1 MNKVVIALGSN
12 INKARNLPLAVVM
25 LREMCLVT
33 AVAAMYETRP
43 VGLVEQPNF
52 WNTAV
57 LIETD
62 MTPTQIKQTVISVIE
77 TKLNRVRHADP
88 NAPRTI
94 DADIILFNDFV
105 GEYDGG
111 DGRLRPLP
119 DPDLLN
125 YPHVAV
131 PVAEL
136 LPDMPHPVTG
146 QRLADL
152 AERLLKIMNDE

>member
-1 MNKVVIALGSN
+1 M
-12 INKARNLPLAVVM
+12 PLAVAM
-25 LREMCLVT
+25 LREMCRVT
-33 AVAAMYETRP
+33 AQSDSEFAVATIYETLP

-62 MTPTQIKQTVISVIE
+62 LNPTQIKQTIIGVIE
-77 TKLNRVRHADP
+77 TKLNRVRQADP

-111 DGRLRPLP
+111 DGRMRPLP

-146 QRLADL
+146 ERLADL
-152 AERLLKIMNDE
+152 AARMKG